1 MQRCPQ
7 ENIGAGGGR
16 GEEGGGSSHVAMAPA
31 MEPKAG
37 GADVTMEA
45 EAPQVDH
52 IANLDAY
59 IKQLKMATEFVCWAR
74 RALQIE
80 ATEAELKDLKD
91 MQKLARPLAA
101 CMQAASHRLA
111 KCKEAQAAAAKKMEE
126 AKAWM

>member
-1 MQRCPQ
+1 
-7 ENIGAGGGR
+7 
-16 GEEGGGSSHVAMAPA
+16 MAPA

-59 IKQLKMATEFVCWAR
+59 IKQLKRATEFVCWAR
-74 RALQIE
+74 RTLQIE

-91 MQKLARPLAA
+91 TQKLARPLAA
-101 CMQAASHRLA
+101 CMQAASHRLYRLSHL
-111 KCKEAQAAAAKKMEE
+111 
-126 AKAWM
+126 